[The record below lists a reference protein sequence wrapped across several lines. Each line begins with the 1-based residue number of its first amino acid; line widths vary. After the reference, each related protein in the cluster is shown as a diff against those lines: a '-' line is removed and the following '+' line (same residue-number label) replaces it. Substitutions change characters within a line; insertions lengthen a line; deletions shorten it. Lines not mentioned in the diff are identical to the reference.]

1 MEERPL
7 PTPQRTNPL
16 GMIALAAQGLG
27 KSALPMVAAMFGLRN
42 EFSGIAL
49 VLVAL
54 AGVGAIMAVLAFL
67 RWHRLTYVVGAED
80 IRVESGIISRAARS
94 VPYERIQD
102 VSLEQKLLPRLLG
115 LVEVRFE
122 TGAGGKDELKLAYLS
137 AEEGARLREVIRE
150 RREEEAETP
159 AASMAE
165 QEAQPDSPPIFAMGP
180 GRLLRFGLF
189 EFSLAAVAVVGGLAQ
204 QFDFLL
210 PFDIWDW
217 EEWSGIVAGPGEQ
230 IAHLGP
236 YAQAAGIV
244 LALGSLVVL
253 GFATGIARTFTRE
266 WGFRLDRTP
275 KGFRRQRGLFTRTDV
290 VMPAHRVQAVQL
302 GTRILRRRFGWHSLK
317 FVSLAQD
324 AGKASH
330 VVAPFAK
337 LAEIDPI
344 IRAAGFEPAS
354 DGLEWHRASRA
365 YLTDSMVLVGGF
377 FALLALGLGIAV
389 NPLLGFAPLAL
400 GMALVLGEQ
409 ISWHHLLHASDA
421 HQLYSRHGWLA
432 PKSQIASRVK
442 LHSAEISQGPL
453 AQRRGY
459 ATLVL
464 GLAGGVLAIKGL
476 PVERARALRAAVLE
490 SMTGTD
496 FSELR

>member
-1 MEERPL
+1 MDSTA

-27 KSALPMVAAMFGLRN
+27 KSALPLVAAMFGLRD

-54 AGVGAIMAVLAFL
+54 AGVGGIMAVLAFL

-102 VSLEQKLLPRLLG
+102 VSLEQTLLPRLLG

-122 TGAGGKDELKLAYLS
+122 TGAGGKDELKLAYLT

-150 RREEEAETP
+150 RREEEAVAGVAQE
-159 AASMAE
+159 AGAE
-165 QEAQPDSPPIFAMGP
+165 QDSPPIFAMGP

-189 EFSLAAVAVVGGLAQ
+189 EFSLAAVAVMGGLAQ
-204 QFDFLL
+204 QFDFIL

-217 EEWSGIVAGPGEQ
+217 EHWMELVAGPGDW

-236 YAQAAGIV
+236 WAQALGIM
-244 LALGSLVVL
+244 LALASLAVL
-253 GFATGIARTFTRE
+253 GFATGIIRTFTRE

-290 VMPAHRVQAVQL
+290 VMPAHRVQAVQV
-302 GTRILRRRFGWHSLK
+302 GTRFLRRRFGWHSLK

-344 IRAAGFEPAS
+344 IRAAGFEPES
-354 DGLEWHRASRA
+354 DTLDWHRAAPEYR
-365 YLTDSMVLVGGF
+365 TDSMVLVGGF
-377 FALLALGLGIAV
+377 FVLLALGLGIFV
-389 NPLLGFAPLAL
+389 NPLLGFAPVAL

-409 ISWHHLLHASDA
+409 VSWQFLLHATDA
-421 HQLYSRHGWLA
+421 RQLYSRRGWLV
-432 PKSQIASRVK
+432 PKSTIASRVK

-459 ATLVL
+459 ATLLL
-464 GLAGGVLAIKGL
+464 GLAGGTLALRGL
-476 PVERARALRAAVLE
+476 PVERARALRAAVVE